1 MMVSD
6 KALAAVVVAVVV
18 AAVAAGVAA
27 GVVVAA
33 AVAGLADVDGA
44 EEEGAGAVSDED
56 VKATGGAR
64 GLTVTVTDLRE
75 KDDDRNVCANI
86 SFSLSMSS
94 GL

>member
-1 MMVSD
+1 MTVSD

-18 AAVAAGVAA
+18 AAV
-27 GVVVAA
+27 VVAA
-33 AVAGLADVDGA
+33 VPAAFAGLADVDGA
-44 EEEGAGAVSDED
+44 DEEGAGAVSDED
-56 VKATGGAR
+56 VEATGGAR

>member
-1 MMVSD
+1 MTVSD

-18 AAVAAGVAA
+18 AA
-27 GVVVAA
+27 VAA

-44 EEEGAGAVSDED
+44 EEEGAGAFSDED
-56 VKATGGAR
+56 VEAIGGAR